1 MFHVEQLRRITK
13 MNQPTVYQVT
23 RLNDIDKT
31 HYKEGDFFMT
41 DRSLAVLMHNEI
53 KTIPLDLEK
62 YVTKK
67 DLQQALK
74 KEGDD
79 NES

>member
-1 MFHVEQLRRITK
+1 MFHVEQLRRVT

-53 KTIPLDLEK
+53 KTIPLDLDN

-67 DLQQALK
+67 DLQQALA
-74 KEGDD
+74 KEREN
-79 NES
+79 NE